1 VTANPGE
8 AMALAALTENKE
20 IEKFDSFLGDELLT
34 LAWSRDRIDSDGLP
48 ALAVGL
54 LASLG

>member
-1 VTANPGE
+1 
-8 AMALAALTENKE
+8 MALAALTENKE